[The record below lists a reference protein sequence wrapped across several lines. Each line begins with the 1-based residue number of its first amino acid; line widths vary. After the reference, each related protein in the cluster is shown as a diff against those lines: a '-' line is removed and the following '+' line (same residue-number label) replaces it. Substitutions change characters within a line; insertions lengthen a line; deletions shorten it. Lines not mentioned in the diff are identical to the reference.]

1 MKENIV
7 IIGGGAAGLEAAG
20 QLIRLGY
27 SPIIVEKEDH
37 LGGHLAEWHCLFPD
51 MTPASDI
58 VGRLA
63 GAVSDANIF
72 TNTEILFI
80 NHLKDSYNV
89 MLSNGVSIIA
99 RVILFTTGFR
109 LFDAARKEE
118 YGYGIYNQVIT
129 NSDLEHWFRT
139 GDDDRIGSVPM
150 EAVGFVHCVGSRDE
164 KAGNAQC
171 SKVCCITAVKQ
182 AIEMKKRF
190 PDARI
195 NIDPNGAWKLDDAIR
210 LCKGSALTY
219 AEDPCG
225 TEAGYSGRETMAE
238 FKEATGIPTAT
249 NMIATDWRQFRHA
262 VVEKAVDIVLA
273 DPHFWGMNGSARMG
287 QVLSDWGMT
296 WGCHSNNHFDIS
308 LAIFAH
314 TAAATR
320 NVTAMDT
327 HWIWQDGQN
336 LCHGSPE
343 IRNGVI
349 RIDDRPGFGLEIDMD
364 KVMKAHE
371 LYKTLPY
378 GDRNDSVGMQYLIPG
393 WKFDSKKPCMVR

>member
-1 MKENIV
+1 
-7 IIGGGAAGLEAAG
+7 
-20 QLIRLGY
+20 
-27 SPIIVEKEDH
+27 
-37 LGGHLAEWHCLFPD
+37 
-51 MTPASDI
+51 
-58 VGRLA
+58 
-63 GAVSDANIF
+63 
-72 TNTEILFI
+72 
-80 NHLKDSYNV
+80 
-89 MLSNGVSIIA
+89 
-99 RVILFTTGFR
+99 
-109 LFDAARKEE
+109 
-118 YGYGIYNQVIT
+118 
-129 NSDLEHWFRT
+129 
-139 GDDDRIGSVPM
+139 
-150 EAVGFVHCVGSRDE
+150 
-164 KAGNAQC
+164 
-171 SKVCCITAVKQ
+171 
-182 AIEMKKRF
+182 
-190 PDARI
+190 
-195 NIDPNGAWKLDDAIR
+195 
-210 LCKGSALTY
+210 
-219 AEDPCG
+219 
-225 TEAGYSGRETMAE
+225 
-238 FKEATGIPTAT
+238 
-249 NMIATDWRQFRHA
+249 MIATDWRQFRHA

-349 RIDDRPGFGLEIDMD
+349 HIDDRPGFGLEIDMD